1 MSREA
6 PLRQKSVSGRSA
18 RVQDSIDEFHR
29 LGDFLL
35 PAHTYLLLRRDV
47 DRRLRAVAELA
58 QLART
63 EHEPPDRRLPALEH
77 EVVGAEERDLA
88 LRLLD
93 PEEILDRLRQRP
105 VAVRERRLQL
115 A

>member
-6 PLRQKSVSGRSA
+6 PSWLKAASGRSA
-18 RVQDSIDEFHR
+18 RVQDSIDKVDG

-47 DRRLRAVAELA
+47 HGRFRAVAELA
-58 QLART
+58 QLARA
-63 EHEPPDRRLPALEH
+63 EHQPTDRRLPALEH
-77 EVVGAEERDLA
+77 EVVGAEERDLD

-93 PEEILDRLRQRP
+93 PEEVLDRLRQRP
-105 VAVRERRLQL
+105 VAVLEGRL
-115 A
+115 